1 MAVGKVLGDLPFF
14 SALKTQMKWH
24 SARQSVLAENIANA
38 DTPRYGARDLQ
49 RINHEATFSVSK
61 PMATAPARTDSKH
74 IAGRPVTG
82 SDTADSRRGPTFE
95 ITPEGNSVVLEEE
108 VMKMT
113 ANQLD
118 YQAVATLYQKSLSM
132 LRMAVSRRS

>member
-1 MAVGKVLGDLPFF
+1 MLRDLPFF
-14 SALKTQMKWH
+14 SALRTQMQWH

-38 DTPRYGARDLQ
+38 DTPGYQARDLQ
-49 RINHEATFSVSK
+49 RVDHETQFAVAR
-61 PMATAPARTDSKH
+61 PMATAPVRTDANH
-74 IAGRPVTG
+74 LAGRAI
-82 SDTADSRRGPTFE
+82 ADGAGRGFANDEPSTFE

-118 YQAVATLYQKSLSM
+118 YQTVATLYQKSLGM
-132 LRMAVSRRS
+132 LRTAVGRR

>member
-1 MAVGKVLGDLPFF
+1 MINDLPFF
-14 SALKTQMKWH
+14 SALRTQMQWH

-38 DTPRYGARDLQ
+38 DTPGYRARDLERVDHERRFTVASPTSAGPVRTNAGHLVGRSVVDTTQFENQ
-49 RINHEATFSVSK
+49 RPS
-61 PMATAPARTDSKH
+61 
-74 IAGRPVTG
+74 
-82 SDTADSRRGPTFE
+82 TFE

-118 YQAVATLYQKSLSM
+118 YQTVATIYQKSLGM
-132 LRMAVSRRS
+132 IRTAVGRR